1 MRHVLVIFMMGILTS
16 VHSQTDK
23 PKPPDSPQEEGKED
37 AAFHYHMGLN
47 CYDGLGD
54 PPDYIKAV
62 VHFKRAAQLNHP
74 QAQGMLGQ
82 CYRNG
87 RGVNRDPVKAF
98 YWIERA
104 SKQNDPIALFLYG
117 TLLATGQ
124 GTPLNYKKALTYY
137 LKAAAK
143 GHAAAM
149 NNIGALHEQGNG
161 VPRNYVEALK
171 WYKMAAAMNLA
182 NAQCNLGQ
190 LYASGRGTVVNMT
203 EAVKWYQKAANQNHP
218 QAQFLLG
225 AAYYFGKGVKRDL
238 VKAHQWMNLSATLG
252 NPSARRHRA
261 AIADKLTPQ
270 QTQQAEREAA
280 TFRAKYANPSTTATK
295 AAQTTGTGFFITS
308 QGHLL
313 TSNHLIANGRKIE
326 VRTRTGNYAA
336 ELIKADVD
344 NDIALLRIKAR
355 TTPLIL
361 NTQATPRVGQNIF
374 TIGFPNLKA
383 RGIASKYTEGRIKSL
398 YGVKDD
404 PHLLQI
410 SVPVNPN
417 TSGGALID
425 EKGTAIGMVTFRL
438 DDLKT
443 YSLTGSLPQNTS
455 YALKSTQILNFLA
468 TVPLV
473 QALLPQPP
481 PTIKAVVFDAAI
493 ENAQKSA
500 ALILIHD

>member
-1 MRHVLVIFMMGILTS
+1 MRQVLFILMMGVLPS
-16 VHSQTDK
+16 VYSQTDK
-23 PKPPDSPQEEGKED
+23 PKPSAPPQEEEKD
-37 AAFHYHMGLN
+37 DSAFHYHMGLN

-87 RGVNRDPVKAF
+87 RGVNRDPAKAF

-124 GTPLNYKKALTYY
+124 GTPLDYKKALTYY

-225 AAYYFGKGVKRDL
+225 AAYYFGKGVKRNL
-238 VKAHQWMNLSATLG
+238 VKSHQWMNLSANLG

-270 QTQQAEREAA
+270 QAQQANLGIVAFQAKHSSSSPASSQA
-280 TFRAKYANPSTTATK
+280 TL
-295 AAQTTGTGFFITS
+295 TTGTGFFITS

-313 TSNHLIANGRKIE
+313 TSNHLIANGRRIE
-326 VRTRTGNYAA
+326 VRMRTGNYAA
-336 ELIKADVD
+336 ELIKADAD
-344 NDIALLRIKAR
+344 NNIALLRIKAR

-361 NTQATPRVGQNIF
+361 NAQATPRVGQNIF
-374 TIGFPNLKA
+374 TIGFPNLRA
-383 RGIASKYTEGRIKSL
+383 RGIASKYTEGRIKNL

-410 SVPVNPN
+410 SVPVKSN

-443 YSLTGSLPQNTS
+443 YSLTGSLPQNAN
-455 YALKSTQILNFLA
+455 YALKSTQILDFLA

-473 QALLPQPP
+473 QALLPHPP
-481 PTIKAVVFDAAI
+481 PTIKAVVFEAAI
-493 ENAQKSA
+493 ENAQKAA